1 MWEFV
6 KEYLSEGLIAALTG
20 IVTYFVGKRQA
31 NAEVKKT
38 EGDAL
43 KTVQE
48 VYDKFSSDMMAKYVE
63 LRAEVVSL
71 TEDLKTLRANQLHI
85 QGELDD
91 CRKGILNK

>member
-1 MWEFV
+1 MWEIV

-91 CRKGILNK
+91 CRKGILKK

>member
-6 KEYLSEGLIAALTG
+6 KEYLAPG
-20 IVTYFVGKRQA
+20 IVTLVTSIGTFIVGRRLS

-71 TEDLKTLRANQLHI
+71 TEDLKTLRTNQLHI

-91 CRKGILNK
+91 CRKGILKK

>member
-6 KEYLSEGLIAALTG
+6 KEYLAEGLIAALTG

-71 TEDLKTLRANQLHI
+71 TEDLRKLRSNQI
-85 QGELDD
+85 QIERELAD
-91 CRKGILNK
+91 CRKGINQQ

>member
-6 KEYLSEGLIAALTG
+6 KEYLAEGLIAALTG
-20 IVTYFVGKRQA
+20 IVTYFVGKKQA
-31 NAEVKKT
+31 NAELKKS

-63 LRAEVVSL
+63 LRAEVVNL
-71 TEDLKTLRANQLHI
+71 TEDLRKLRSNQL
-85 QGELDD
+85 QLERELAD
-91 CRKGILNK
+91 CRKGINQQ

>member
-6 KEYLSEGLIAALTG
+6 KEYLAEGLIAALTG
-20 IVTYFVGKRQA
+20 IVTYFVGKKQA
-31 NAEVKKT
+31 NAELKKS

-71 TEDLKTLRANQLHI
+71 TEDLRKLRSNQI
-85 QGELDD
+85 QIERELAD
-91 CRKGILNK
+91 CRKGINQQ

>member
-1 MWEFV
+1 MLEFL
-6 KEYLSEGLIAALTG
+6 KEYFTEALG
-20 IVTYFVGKRQA
+20 ILTAIGTYFVGKRQA

-63 LRAEVVSL
+63 LRTEVANL
-71 TEDLKTLRANQLHI
+71 TDDLAKLRKNQL
-85 QGELDD
+85 QLESELAD
-91 CRKGILNK
+91 CRKGTN

>member
-1 MWEFV
+1 MWEIV
-6 KEYLSEGLIAALTG
+6 KEYLAPG
-20 IVTYFVGKRQA
+20 IVTLLTSIGTYIVGRRLS

-71 TEDLKTLRANQLHI
+71 TEDLQKLRTNQRQI
-85 QGELDD
+85 ERELAD
-91 CRKGILNK
+91 CRKGINQQ

>member
-1 MWEFV
+1 MWEIV

-71 TEDLKTLRANQLHI
+71 TEDLKTLRTNQLHI

-91 CRKGILNK
+91 CRKGILKK